1 MARFTRFMLGGI
13 FGTAL
18 GLLFAPKTGK
28 EMRRMLMGGR
38 RRALPPAAES
48 PRPAPMT
55 APPENLEERIEKTRE
70 QVEAEIE
77 QSIIIMPAALETPE
91 TVEEEMVA
99 ETETVGEEM
108 TAAAEVTAEVE
119 VEIEVDVEL
128 EAEPVAEELEA
139 EPVAEELEAEP
150 VAEELEAEPVAEE
163 LEAAAEVA
171 VEEAAAEEAVGEEP
185 SGVEEEAGEETNGFA
200 ALKIPVAGEPRVEET
215 EPAVDPG
222 ESDTGPAPT
231 QLDRDE
237 MRRRIE
243 ETRARLKA
251 KAFDSMV
258 DGETMIAKGE
268 DIKPAEGEPPD
279 PGIDSETEDR
289 IDQMLEE
296 ED

>member
-1 MARFTRFMLGGI
+1 M
-13 FGTAL
+13 
-18 GLLFAPKTGK
+18 
-28 EMRRMLMGGR
+28 
-38 RRALPPAAES
+38 
-48 PRPAPMT
+48 
-55 APPENLEERIEKTRE
+55 
-70 QVEAEIE
+70 
-77 QSIIIMPAALETPE
+77 
-91 TVEEEMVA
+91 
-99 ETETVGEEM
+99 
-108 TAAAEVTAEVE
+108 
-119 VEIEVDVEL
+119 

-139 EPVAEELEAEP
+139 EPVAEEMEAEEMEAEP
-150 VAEELEAEPVAEE
+150 VAEEMEAEPVAEE
-163 LEAAAEVA
+163 MEAAAEVAVEEAAAEEAVEEAAAEEA